1 MVLFILNSGFVDN
14 YFKIQST
21 KLIKR
26 IKRVKLMSIVV
37 KPATL
42 ADMVNESIRSGE
54 ADKRVKTGIDGLD
67 NILIGGLPQKSI
79 TLVSGPAGTGKT
91 TFGLQFLYKGAAV
104 YNEPGVFVTLE
115 DSPLEMILASRQ
127 FGWDIIKQMKEYKIL
142 FLDLSIRHSL
152 KTEIG
157 VDKILDFLKIAV
169 EETQANRLVIDSS
182 TILIDLFL
190 DKPRRERQFRDFVHT
205 LSKFGCSTILTGRV
219 EEGTSRVS
227 YYGFEDFAVSG
238 VIALRYAI
246 KMKENRGRT
255 GTEPIGKVVKT
266 IQVRK
271 MRRTKH
277 DDRLYEY
284 DLTERGLEVNEDEP
298 LLPNTKLDEEGVA
311 AAIIEA
317 RGFRD
322 KFMKKIQGE

>member
-1 MVLFILNSGFVDN
+1 
-14 YFKIQST
+14 
-21 KLIKR
+21 
-26 IKRVKLMSIVV
+26 MSIVV
-37 KPATL
+37 KPSIL
-42 ADMVNESIRSGE
+42 ADMVDESIRSGE
-54 ADKRVKTGIDGLD
+54 ADKRVKTGIEGLD
-67 NILIGGLPQKSI
+67 NILMGGLPQKSI

-104 YNEPGVFVTLE
+104 YDEPGVFVTFE
-115 DSPLEMILASRQ
+115 DSPIEMILASRQ
-127 FGWDIIKQMKEYKIL
+127 FGWDLLKQMREYKVL

-152 KTEIG
+152 KTELGIEE
-157 VDKILDFLKIAV
+157 ILKFLKIAV
-169 EETQANRLVIDSS
+169 EEIGAERLVIDSS
-182 TILIDLFL
+182 TVLIDLFL
-190 DKPRRERQFRDFVHT
+190 DKKRRERQFRDVVHT
-205 LSKFGCSTILTGRV
+205 LSKFGCTTILTGRV

-246 KMKENRGRT
+246 KMEEKTRASSEPLGR
-255 GTEPIGKVVKT
+255 VVKT

-284 DLTERGLEVNEDEP
+284 DLTERGLVIKEDEP
-298 LLPNTKLDEEGVA
+298 LLPNTKLDEEGIA

-317 RGFRD
+317 RGFRER
-322 KFMKKIQGE
+322 FMKKIQGE